1 MAHVPLKDTWAD
13 FKVLTAFSSSTIKFT
28 YMTMNRLCFDFSYC
42 KCVKKQPL
50 INSISLINSNLMIK
64 HEFIYSKFQ
73 LTHKVLFEI
82 WEADRL
88 NINILFEYRTLGG
101 NAQVL
106 TFHWLLL
113 LLMKIKAAIL
123 KSIWQILLRI
133 SQKKTNKKKT
143 TKNSFNDNWL
153 YHRVKRFL
161 VQYL

>member
-113 LLMKIKAAIL
+113 LLMKIKAATFEVNMTN
-123 KSIWQILLRI
+123 S
-133 SQKKTNKKKT
+133 SQGITKKNKKKT